1 MSALAGTTINK
12 AGNAV
17 DGNGTII
24 GRIAE
29 GDAKTLVGKKVDGQ
43 GQIWDNAGNVV
54 GRCELVF
61 GEDTSPEGPFAGF
74 EGLQINKDE
83 TVTTPSGDIIGR
95 ITEGDIK
102 KLLGHGVEED
112 GSIIDKNGNQ
122 IGMAE
127 RWEPE
132 EKERRVN
139 PMSGMRVNKEGEV
152 RDENGDLVGKLTDGN
167 LGHCVGQEINDN
179 GDVVDVDGNKIGECT
194 LLENIDEETYE
205 GPTEEELEEA
215 AQREKEREIAEKMG
229 GICQQTLERVQP
241 VCKQIKEH
249 MDKADRTPKDELD
262 EDELVNNVKPLIE
275 EAGRILQEC
284 NGSLR
289 GLDPDGKIAAQA
301 KGRQGTGEAT
311 PEEHRLAE
319 CLKDITTNVVTTVD
333 DAKKKL
339 NDMPHAKKKLN
350 PLWGLMTQP
359 LFQILAAVG
368 LLLAGVLGLVGQLLN
383 ALGLGGLVNGLLGGL
398 GVNKLLGAFGLGGDD
413 KKKDKKKGGNPIS
426 SLPIVGGMLGGGGK

>member
-1 MSALAGTTINK
+1 
-12 AGNAV
+12 
-17 DGNGTII
+17 
-24 GRIAE
+24 
-29 GDAKTLVGKKVDGQ
+29 
-43 GQIWDNAGNVV
+43 
-54 GRCELVF
+54 
-61 GEDTSPEGPFAGF
+61 
-74 EGLQINKDE
+74 
-83 TVTTPSGDIIGR
+83 
-95 ITEGDIK
+95 
-102 KLLGHGVEED
+102 
-112 GSIIDKNGNQ
+112 
-122 IGMAE
+122 
-127 RWEPE
+127 
-132 EKERRVN
+132 
-139 PMSGMRVNKEGEV
+139 MRVNKEGEV

-249 MDKADRTPKDELD
+249 MEKADRTPKDELD

-319 CLKDITTNVVTTVD
+319 CLKEITTNVVTTVD

-413 KKKDKKKGGNPIS
+413 KKKGDKKKGGNPIS
-426 SLPIVGGMLGGGGK
+426 SLPIVGGMLGGDKK